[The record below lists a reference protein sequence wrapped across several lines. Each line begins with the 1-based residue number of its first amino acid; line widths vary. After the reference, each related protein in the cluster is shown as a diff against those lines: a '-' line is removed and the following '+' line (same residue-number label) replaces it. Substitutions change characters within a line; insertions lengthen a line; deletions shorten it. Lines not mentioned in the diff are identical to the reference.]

1 MMTAHV
7 KRTYQIVKQLCL
19 TVAVAAFVALDML
32 SAEPGASLLASG
44 HWVKIRVSESGM
56 HQISDDELRAMGFVN
71 PEQVSVFGFPAAAM
85 ADYRLYDGI
94 PTDLPPVTSMRRNG
108 KLLFYAEGP
117 VMLDVF
123 SGKLPTGPNSGL
135 YTRQRRN
142 FYADYSTYFLSDSQ
156 PAGSGSETVPLPD
169 NTQNPVMTSWGME
182 MFEEEVINV
191 GKMGARYLGTPFS
204 SRNRQEFRLSMPG
217 YDPDGGVVKFL
228 LLVGHRLNKSRS
240 QQVTLPSGKPVTSLY
255 MSQHSASDY
264 DWYGQA
270 LLMNDNNTAAYPL
283 GRTEDDIYTVTIE
296 NTDAEFLAVDYLTA
310 LYPRHNDLRG
320 LHQSVFAFNNV
331 SAGGCFGLTT
341 DSDARIEVWQIVSP
355 YDIRPA
361 VTAPIPD
368 GDGVIFGLDGVYG
381 ASDYTYAVAFN
392 PDSEYPGVECLGE
405 VASQNLHSMP
415 VPHML
420 IVTAPGFLSRAERL
434 ADIHRRLSGID
445 VAVVTPEQV
454 YNEFSSG
461 TPSLMAVRSMARML
475 HDRDPRKFR
484 SILFIGPAHWD
495 NRYLTEADPEACRRK
510 YVPMF
515 MCEDHERAGLKT
527 QSYQTDAFVGMLADD
542 GDAFNIF
549 DTDMTIGVGR
559 ISVDTELHL
568 DAYIH
573 KVEKYLSALPSAEIK
588 NTALLA
594 SDQGDQSGHMEDADM
609 MADIIQSVSPS
620 TTVVKCHLS
629 VYPVYNDIA
638 EMIRSKEIDVLKQGT
653 AMMLFTGHSVTGVV
667 MSRAHVWDMELFEQ
681 NSCDFPPLAVLLTCS
696 AADPG
701 HRRTTMADQ
710 LLTVGNGGAM
720 GVVASCRTVYK
731 EENIHLG
738 KELVR
743 NLYNNA
749 QGTTYGTVMRDSHN
763 GMIAALPGASQRRRA
778 MANRLAF
785 NLYGDPEIPL
795 PYIPRSVVLKKAGEA
810 DVTPSGDTPVMVE
823 GGTRLALEGEVND
836 ADGVLDAGFN
846 GTVKVS
852 IYEAP
857 RVMLAVNKVAS
868 GDEPAY
874 TSLDNTV
881 VASKY
886 FDVTGGC
893 FSGEIYVPEP
903 LVEGEFNRVQFYAE
917 SADGLTAA
925 GSCGNIRIIAGE
937 HGGSSPDMRPPVI
950 SEIYL
955 DSLAFADGDVVGA
968 SPRLY
973 VRLYADEYGLLPSY
987 PVVGKDMTVTID
999 GGSPLPHVAGCLSG
1013 SADGTYSV
1021 ECPLGVLPD
1030 GRHTLE
1036 FRISNTAGQTTHA
1049 SLNFV
1054 VVSTLV
1060 GTSLDVNAEPC
1071 SGMATVSLS
1080 VPENITADEVRLVIR
1095 DSAGNAVLD
1104 RSDSSF
1110 PFDWEFTT
1118 GNLSATDG
1126 LKVPRGVYSAQAWL
1140 RAGRQYGATPPV
1152 EFVIHY

>member
-7 KRTYQIVKQLCL
+7 KRTYQFVKQLCL

-44 HWVKIRVSESGM
+44 HWVKIRVNESGM

-94 PTDLPPVTSMRRNG
+94 PSDLPPVTSMRRNG

-182 MFEEEVINV
+182 MFEEEAINV

-361 VTAPIPD
+361 VTAPTSD

-588 NTALLA
+588 NTALLT

-653 AMMLFTGHSVTGVV
+653 AMMLFTGHSVTGLV

-701 HRRTTMADQ
+701 HRCTTMADQ

-763 GMIAALPGASQRRRA
+763 GMIAVLPGASQRRRA

-810 DVTPSGDTPVMVE
+810 DVTASGDTPVMVE

-886 FDVTGGC
+886 FDVTGGR

-925 GSCGNIRIIAGE
+925 GSCGNIRIIAGG
-937 HGGSSPDMRPPVI
+937 HGGSSPDVQPPVI

-955 DSLAFADGDVVGA
+955 DSPAFADGDVVGA

-973 VRLYADEYGLLPSY
+973 VRLDADEYGIQPSY

-1013 SADGTYSV
+1013 SADGTYAV

-1110 PFDWEFTT
+1110 PFDWD
-1118 GNLSATDG
+1118 LSATDG

>member
-7 KRTYQIVKQLCL
+7 KRTYQFVKQLCL

-156 PAGSGSETVPLPD
+156 PAVSGSETVPLPD

-361 VTAPIPD
+361 VTAPTPD

-588 NTALLA
+588 NTALLT

-653 AMMLFTGHSVTGVV
+653 AMMLFTGHSVTGLV

-701 HRRTTMADQ
+701 HRCTTMADQ

-810 DVTPSGDTPVMVE
+810 DVTASGDTPVMVE

-886 FDVTGGC
+886 FDVTGGR

-925 GSCGNIRIIAGE
+925 GSCGNIRIIAGG
-937 HGGSSPDMRPPVI
+937 HGGSSPDVQPPVI

-955 DSLAFADGDVVGA
+955 DSPTFADGDVVGA

-973 VRLYADEYGLLPSY
+973 VRLDADEYGIQPSY

-999 GGSPLPHVAGCLSG
+999 GGSPLPHVARCLSG
-1013 SADGTYSV
+1013 SADGTYAV

-1110 PFDWEFTT
+1110 PFDWD
-1118 GNLSATDG
+1118 LSATDG

-1140 RAGRQYGATPPV
+1140 RAGRQYGTTPPV

>member
-7 KRTYQIVKQLCL
+7 KRTYQFVKQLCL

-44 HWVKIRVSESGM
+44 HWVKIKVNESGI

-94 PTDLPPVTSMRRNG
+94 PSDLPPVTSMRRNG

-156 PAGSGSETVPLPD
+156 PITVSEPVALPSD
-169 NTQNPVMTSWGME
+169 TQNPVMTSWGME
-182 MFEEEVINV
+182 MFEEEVVNV
-191 GKMGARYLGTPFS
+191 GEMGARYLGTPFS
-204 SRNRQEFRLSMPG
+204 SCNHQEFRLSMPG

-270 LLMNDNNTAAYPL
+270 LHMNDNNTAAYPL

-320 LHQSVFAFNNV
+320 LQQSVFAFNNV
-331 SAGGCFGLTT
+331 SAGGCFGLLT
-341 DSDARIEVWQIVSP
+341 DNDTPVEVWHIVSP
-355 YDIRPA
+355 YDIRS
-361 VTAPIPD
+361 VGTAPLPD
-368 GDGVIFGLDGVYG
+368 GDGVLFSLAGESGTSG
-381 ASDYTYAVAFN
+381 YTYAVAFN
-392 PDSEYPGVECLGE
+392 PDSEYPGVECLGD
-405 VASQNLHSMP
+405 VPSQNLHSMQ

-420 IVTAPGFLSRAERL
+420 VVTAPRFLSHAERL

-445 VAVVTPEQV
+445 VAVVTPEEV

-475 HDRDPRKFR
+475 HDRDPQKFR
-484 SILFIGPAHWD
+484 SILFIGPANWD

-559 ISVDTELHL
+559 IPVETELHL
-568 DAYIH
+568 DSYIH
-573 KVEKYLSALPSAEIK
+573 KVEKYLSELPSAEIK
-588 NTALLA
+588 NTALLT
-594 SDQGDQSGHMEDADM
+594 SDYGDQSGHMVDADN
-609 MADIIQSVSPS
+609 MADIIRSVSPA

-629 VYPVYNDIA
+629 VYPIYNGIA
-638 EMIRSKEIDVLKQGT
+638 EMIRYKEIDVLKQGT
-653 AMMLFTGHSVTGVV
+653 AMMLFTGHSISRQI
-667 MSRAHVWDMELFEQ
+667 MSTRHLMDLPLFEH
-681 NSCDFPPLAVLLTCS
+681 NSYKFPPLAVMLTCV

-701 HRRTTMADQ
+701 NRIANMTHQ
-710 LLTVGNGGAM
+710 LLVKGEGGAM
-720 GVVASCRTVYK
+720 GVVAACRTVYK

-738 KELVR
+738 EELVR
-743 NLYNNA
+743 NAYTNKP
-749 QGTTYGTVMRDSHN
+749 GTTYGTVMRDSHN

-795 PYIPRSVVLKKAGEA
+795 PYHSRSVVLQKAAGA
-810 DVTPSGDTPVMVE
+810 DVTASADPPVVVE
-823 GGTRLALEGEVND
+823 GGSRLTLEGVVTD
-836 ADGVLDAGFN
+836 ASGVLDAGFN
-846 GTVKVS
+846 GSVKVN

-857 RVMLAVNKVAS
+857 RILQAVNGVAS

-881 VASKY
+881 VASKCL
-886 FDVTGGC
+886 DVTEGR
-893 FSGEIYVPEP
+893 FTGEIYVPRP
-903 LVEGEFNRVQFYAE
+903 LVEGDCNRVQFYAE
-917 SADGLTAA
+917 SVDGLTAA
-925 GSCGNIRIIAGE
+925 GCCGNIRIIAGE
-937 HGGSSPDMRPPVI
+937 HSGDIPDIRPPVI

-955 DSLAFADGDVVGA
+955 DSPAFADGDVVGA

-973 VRLYADEYGLLPSY
+973 VRLDADEYGILPSY
-987 PVVGKDMTVTID
+987 PVAGKDMTVTID

-1013 SADGTYSV
+1013 LADGTYAV

-1054 VVSTLV
+1054 VVSTLA
-1060 GTSLDVNAEPC
+1060 GASLKVNAEPC

-1095 DSAGNAVLD
+1095 DSAGNVVLD
-1104 RSDSSF
+1104 RTDTSF
-1110 PFDWEFTT
+1110 PFDWD
-1118 GNLSATDG
+1118 LSATDG

>member
-1 MMTAHV
+1 MTENV
-7 KRTYQIVKQLCL
+7 KRTYQFVKQLCL
-19 TVAVAAFVALDML
+19 AVAVAAFVAPDVL
-32 SAEPGASLLASG
+32 SAEPEASLLASG
-44 HWVKIRVSESGM
+44 HWVKIRVNESGM

-94 PTDLPPVTSMRRNG
+94 PSDLPPVTSMRRNG

-156 PAGSGSETVPLPD
+156 PITVPEPVALPSD
-169 NTQNPVMTSWGME
+169 TQNPVMTSWGME

-204 SRNRQEFRLSMPG
+204 SHNRQEFRLSMPG

-283 GRTEDDIYTVTIE
+283 GRTDDDIYTVTIE

-320 LHQSVFAFNNV
+320 LQQSVFAFNNV

-341 DSDARIEVWQIVSP
+341 DSDAPVVVWQIVSP

-361 VTAPIPD
+361 VTAPLPD
-368 GDGVIFGLDGVYG
+368 GDGVIFGLDGEYG

-392 PDSEYPGVECLGE
+392 PDADYPCVECLGD
-405 VASQNLHSMP
+405 VASQDLHSMQ

-420 IVTAPGFLSRAERL
+420 VVTAPRFLSHAERL
-434 ADIHRRLSGID
+434 ADNHRRLSGID
-445 VAVVTPEQV
+445 VAVVTPEEV

-461 TPSLMAVRSMARML
+461 TPSLMAVRSMARTL
-475 HDRDPRKFR
+475 HDRDPQKFR

-542 GDAFNIF
+542 GDVFNIF

-573 KVEKYLSALPSAEIK
+573 KVEKYLSELPSAEIK
-588 NTALLA
+588 NTALLT
-594 SDQGDQSGHMEDADM
+594 SDQGDQSGHMEDADIL
-609 MADIIQSVSPS
+609 ADIIQSVSPS

-629 VYPVYNDIA
+629 VYPIFNDIA

-653 AMMLFTGHSVTGVV
+653 PLMLFTGHSVTGVV

-681 NSCDFPPLAVLLTCS
+681 NSCDFPPLAVLLTCK

-701 HRRTTMADQ
+701 HQRTTMADQ
-710 LLTVGNGGAM
+710 LLAVGNGGAM
-720 GVVASCRTVYK
+720 GVVAACRTVYK

-743 NLYNNA
+743 NAYTNKA
-749 QGTTYGTVMRDSHN
+749 GTTYGTVMRDSHN

-795 PYIPRSVVLKKAGEA
+795 PYILRSVVLKKAGEA
-810 DVTPSGDTPVMVE
+810 DVTASGDTPVMVA
-823 GGTRLALEGEVND
+823 GGTRLTLEGMVTD
-836 ADGVLDAGFN
+836 ASGALDAGFN
-846 GTVKVS
+846 GTVKVN

-857 RVMLAVNKVAS
+857 RILQAVNGVAS

-886 FDVTGGC
+886 FDVTGGR

-903 LVEGEFNRVQFYAE
+903 LVEGDCNRVQFYAE

-925 GSCGNIRIIAGE
+925 GSCGNIRIIVGE
-937 HGGSSPDMRPPVI
+937 HDGSSPDMRPPVI

-955 DSLAFADGDVVGA
+955 DSPAFADGDVVGA
-968 SPRLY
+968 SPRLF
-973 VRLYADEYGLLPSY
+973 VRLDADEYGILPSY

-999 GGSPLPHVAGCLSG
+999 GGSPLPHVAGGLSA
-1013 SADGTYSV
+1013 SEDGTYAV
-1021 ECPLGVLPD
+1021 DCPLGALPD

-1036 FRISNTAGQTTHA
+1036 FRISNTAGQTTRA

-1054 VVSTLV
+1054 VVSTLT
-1060 GTSLDVNAEPC
+1060 GTVLDVNAEPC
-1071 SGMATVSLS
+1071 SDGATVSLT
-1080 VPENITADEVRLVIR
+1080 VPENITANEVRLVIR
-1095 DSAGNAVLD
+1095 DSAGKVVLD
-1104 RSDSSF
+1104 RSDSTF
-1110 PFDWEFTT
+1110 PFDWD
-1118 GNLSATDG
+1118 LSAADG

>member
-1 MMTAHV
+1 MTENI
-7 KRTYQIVKQLCL
+7 KRTYQFVKQLCL

-32 SAEPGASLLASG
+32 SAEPEASLLASG
-44 HWVKIRVSESGM
+44 HWVKIRVNESGM
-56 HQISDDELRAMGFVN
+56 HQISDDELRAMGFGN

-94 PTDLPPVTSMRRNG
+94 PSDLPTVTSMRRNG

-156 PAGSGSETVPLPD
+156 PITVPEPVALPSD
-169 NTQNPVMTSWGME
+169 TQNPVMTSWGME

-296 NTDAEFLAVDYLTA
+296 NNDAEFLAVDYLTA

-320 LHQSVFAFNNV
+320 LQQSVFAFNNV

-341 DSDARIEVWQIVSP
+341 DSDAPVVVWQIVSP
-355 YDIRPA
+355 YDIRPV
-361 VTAPIPD
+361 VTAPTPD
-368 GDGVIFGLDGVYG
+368 GDGVIFGLDGEYG

-392 PDSEYPGVECLGE
+392 PDADYPCVECLGD
-405 VASQNLHSMP
+405 VASQDLHSMQ

-420 IVTAPGFLSRAERL
+420 VVTAPRFLSHAERL

-475 HDRDPRKFR
+475 HDRDPQKFR
-484 SILFIGPAHWD
+484 SILFIGPANWD

-568 DAYIH
+568 DSYIH
-573 KVEKYLSALPSAEIK
+573 KVEKYLSELPSAEIK
-588 NTALLA
+588 NTALLT
-594 SDQGDQSGHMEDADM
+594 SDYGDQSGHMVDADM

-629 VYPVYNDIA
+629 VYPIYNGIA

-653 AMMLFTGHSVTGVV
+653 AMMLFTGHSITGLI
-667 MSRAHVWDMELFEQ
+667 MSLPHVWDMELFEQ
-681 NSCDFPPLAVLLTCS
+681 NSCDFPPLAVLLTCK

-701 HRRTTMADQ
+701 HQRTTMADQ
-710 LLTVGNGGAM
+710 LLAVGNGGAM
-720 GVVASCRTVYK
+720 GVVAACRTVYK

-738 KELVR
+738 KEIVR
-743 NLYNNA
+743 NTYTNKPGN
-749 QGTTYGTVMRDSHN
+749 TYGTVMRDSHN
-763 GMIAALPGASQRRRA
+763 GMIAALTGASQRRRA

-795 PYIPRSVVLKKAGEA
+795 PYIQRSVVLKKAGEA
-810 DVTPSGDTPVMVE
+810 DVTTSGGTPVIVE

-886 FDVTGGC
+886 FDVTGGR

-903 LVEGEFNRVQFYAE
+903 LVEGDCNRVQFYAE

-937 HGGSSPDMRPPVI
+937 HSGDIPDVRTPVI

-955 DSLAFADGDVVGA
+955 DSPAFADGDVVGA

-973 VRLYADEYGLLPSY
+973 VRLDADEYGILPSY

-999 GGSPLPHVAGCLSG
+999 GGSPLPHVAGGLSG
-1013 SADGTYSV
+1013 SADGTYAV
-1021 ECPLGVLPD
+1021 DCPLGVLPD

-1036 FRISNTAGQTTHA
+1036 FRISNTTGQTTHA

-1054 VVSTLV
+1054 VVSTLA
-1060 GTSLDVNAEPC
+1060 GASLEVNAEPC

-1104 RSDSSF
+1104 RTDSTF
-1110 PFDWEFTT
+1110 PFDWD
-1118 GNLSATDG
+1118 LSAADG
-1126 LKVPRGVYSAQAWL
+1126 TKVPRGVYSAQAWL

>member
-44 HWVKIRVSESGM
+44 HWVKIRVNESGM

-94 PTDLPPVTSMRRNG
+94 PSDLPPVTSMRRNG

-156 PAGSGSETVPLPD
+156 PITVSEPVALPSD
-169 NTQNPVMTSWGME
+169 TKNPVMTSWGMG
-182 MFEEEVINV
+182 MFEEEVVNV
-191 GKMGARYLGTPFS
+191 GEMGARYLGTPFS
-204 SRNRQEFRLSMPG
+204 RQNHQEFRLSMPG

-283 GRTEDDIYTVTIE
+283 GRTDDDIYTVTIE

-320 LHQSVFAFNNV
+320 LQQSVFAFNNV

-341 DSDARIEVWQIVSP
+341 DSDAPVVVWQIVSP
-355 YDIRPA
+355 YNIRPA
-361 VTAPIPD
+361 VTASTPD
-368 GDGVIFGLDGVYG
+368 GDGVLFSLAGESGT
-381 ASDYTYAVAFN
+381 SDYTYAVAFN
-392 PDSEYPGVECLGE
+392 PDADYPCVECLGD
-405 VASQNLHSMP
+405 VASQDLHSMQ

-420 IVTAPGFLSRAERL
+420 VVTAPRFLSHAERL

-445 VAVVTPEQV
+445 VAVVTPEEV

-475 HDRDPRKFR
+475 HDRDPQKFR

-559 ISVDTELHL
+559 IPVETELHL
-568 DAYIH
+568 DSYIH
-573 KVEKYLSALPSAEIK
+573 KVEKYLSELPSAEIK
-588 NTALLA
+588 NTALLT

-629 VYPVYNDIA
+629 VYPIYNDIA

-653 AMMLFTGHSVTGVV
+653 PLMLFTGHSVTGVV

-701 HRRTTMADQ
+701 HQRTTMADQ

-720 GVVASCRTVYK
+720 GVVAACRTVYK

-738 KELVR
+738 KEIVR
-743 NLYNNA
+743 NTYTNKPGN
-749 QGTTYGTVMRDSHN
+749 TYGTVMRDSHN

-785 NLYGDPEIPL
+785 NLYGDPEIPQ
-795 PYIPRSVVLKKAGEA
+795 PYILRSVVLKKAGEA
-810 DVTPSGDTPVMVE
+810 DVTASGDTPVMVA
-823 GGTRLALEGEVND
+823 GGTRLTLEGMVTD
-836 ADGVLDAGFN
+836 ASGALDAGFN
-846 GTVKVS
+846 GTVKVN

-857 RVMLAVNKVAS
+857 RILQAVNGVAS

-886 FDVTGGC
+886 FDVTGGR

-903 LVEGEFNRVQFYAE
+903 LVEGDCNRVQFYAE

-937 HGGSSPDMRPPVI
+937 HSGDIPDVRPPVI

-955 DSLAFADGDVVGA
+955 DSPAFADGDVVGA

-973 VRLYADEYGLLPSY
+973 VRLDADEYGILPSY

-999 GGSPLPHVAGCLSG
+999 GGSPLPHVAGGLSA
-1013 SADGTYSV
+1013 SEDGTYAV
-1021 ECPLGVLPD
+1021 DCPLGALPD

-1036 FRISNTAGQTTHA
+1036 FRISNTAGQTTRA

-1054 VVSTLV
+1054 VVSTLT
-1060 GTSLDVNAEPC
+1060 GTVLDVNAEPC
-1071 SGMATVSLS
+1071 SDRATVSLT
-1080 VPENITADEVRLVIR
+1080 VPENITANEVRLVIR
-1095 DSAGNAVLD
+1095 DSAGKVVLD
-1104 RSDSSF
+1104 RSDSTF
-1110 PFDWEFTT
+1110 PFDWD
-1118 GNLSATDG
+1118 LSAADG

>member
-7 KRTYQIVKQLCL
+7 KRTYQFVKQLCL

-44 HWVKIRVSESGM
+44 HWVKIRVNESGM

-94 PTDLPPVTSMRRNG
+94 PSDLPPVTSMRRNG

-156 PAGSGSETVPLPD
+156 PAVAGSETVPLPD

-810 DVTPSGDTPVMVE
+810 DVTASGDTPVMVE

-886 FDVTGGC
+886 FDVTKGC

-925 GSCGNIRIIAGE
+925 GSCGNIRIIAGG

-955 DSLAFADGDVVGA
+955 DSPAFADGDVVGA

-973 VRLYADEYGLLPSY
+973 VRLDADEYGIQPSY

-1013 SADGTYSV
+1013 SADGTYAV

-1080 VPENITADEVRLVIR
+1080 VPENIMADEVRLVIR

-1110 PFDWEFTT
+1110 PFDWD
-1118 GNLSATDG
+1118 LSATDG

>member
-7 KRTYQIVKQLCL
+7 KRTYQFVKQLCL

-44 HWVKIRVSESGM
+44 HWVKIRVNESGM

-156 PAGSGSETVPLPD
+156 PAVAGSETVTLPD

-361 VTAPIPD
+361 VTAPTPD

-588 NTALLA
+588 NTALLT
-594 SDQGDQSGHMEDADM
+594 SDQGDQSGHMEDVDM

-653 AMMLFTGHSVTGVV
+653 AMMLFTGHSVTGLV

-701 HRRTTMADQ
+701 HRCTTMADQ

-810 DVTPSGDTPVMVE
+810 DVTASGDTPVMVE

-886 FDVTGGC
+886 FDVTGGR

-925 GSCGNIRIIAGE
+925 GSCGNIRIIAGG
-937 HGGSSPDMRPPVI
+937 HGGSSPDVQPPVI

-955 DSLAFADGDVVGA
+955 DSPAFADGDVVGA

-973 VRLYADEYGLLPSY
+973 VRLDADEYGIQPSY

-1013 SADGTYSV
+1013 SADGTYAV

-1054 VVSTLV
+1054 VVSTLAAA
-1060 GTSLDVNAEPC
+1060 SLEVNAEPC

-1080 VPENITADEVRLVIR
+1080 VPENITADEVRLVIH

-1110 PFDWEFTT
+1110 PFDWD
-1118 GNLSATDG
+1118 LSATDG

>member
-1 MMTAHV
+1 MTACV
-7 KRTYQIVKQLCL
+7 VRTYQLVKQLCI
-19 TVAVAAFVALDML
+19 TVALAACVVLNMQ
-32 SAEPGASLLASG
+32 SAAAVSSLLASG
-44 HWVKIRVSESGM
+44 HWVKIKVNESGI
-56 HQISDDELRAMGFVN
+56 HQISDEELRAMGFGN
-71 PEQVSVFGFPAAAM
+71 PDKVAVYGFPAAAM
-85 ADYRLYDGI
+85 ADYRLYDG
-94 PTDLPPVTSMRRNG
+94 LPSDILPLTSMRHNG

-123 SGKLPTGPNSGL
+123 SGKLPTGTNSGL

-142 FYADYSTYFLSDSQ
+142 FYADYSTYFLSDTQ
-156 PAGSGSETVPLPD
+156 LPAMESEPVPLPD

-182 MFEEEVINV
+182 MFEEEVVNV
-191 GKMGARYLGTPFS
+191 GEMGARYLGTPFS
-204 SRNRQEFRLSMPG
+204 SQNRQEFRLSMPG
-217 YDPDGGVVKFL
+217 YNPDGGVVKFL

-264 DWYGQA
+264 NWYGQA

-283 GRTEDDIYTVTIE
+283 GRTADDIYTVTIE
-296 NTDAEFLAVDYLTA
+296 NNDAEFLAVDYLTA

-320 LHQSVFAFNNV
+320 LQQSVFAFNNV

-341 DSDARIEVWQIVSP
+341 DRDAPVVVWQIVSP
-355 YDIRPA
+355 YNIRPVA
-361 VTAPIPD
+361 TAPKTD
-368 GDGVIFGLDGVYG
+368 GDGVVFGLEGVYG
-381 ASDYTYAVAFN
+381 ASDYTYALAFN
-392 PDSEYPGVECLGE
+392 PDSDYPGVDCMGD
-405 VASQNLHSMP
+405 VASQDLHSIP
-415 VPHML
+415 VPNML
-420 IVTAPGFLSRAERL
+420 IVTAPRFLNHAERL

-475 HDRDPRKFR
+475 YDRDPQKFR

-515 MCEDHERAGLKT
+515 MCEDHERSGLKT

-542 GDAFNIF
+542 ADAFNIF

-559 ISVDTELHL
+559 IPVETELHL
-568 DAYIH
+568 DSYIH
-573 KVEKYLSALPSAEIK
+573 KVEKYLSKLPSAEIK
-588 NTALLA
+588 STALLT
-594 SDQGDQSGHMEDADM
+594 SDQGDQSGHMEDADI
-609 MADIIQSVSPS
+609 MAEIIQSVSPS

-629 VYPVYNDIA
+629 VYPIYNDIA

-653 AMMLFTGHSVTGVV
+653 AMMLFTGHSINGMV
-667 MSRAHVWDMELFEQ
+667 MSRPHVWDMELFEH
-681 NSCDFPPLAVLLTCS
+681 NSYEFPPLAVMLTCK

-701 HRRTTMADQ
+701 NRIANMAHQ

-720 GVVASCRTVYK
+720 GVVAACRMVYK
-731 EENIHLG
+731 EENIYLG
-738 KELVR
+738 EELVR
-743 NLYNNA
+743 ATYTNKP
-749 QGTTYGTVMRDSHN
+749 GTTYGTVMHDSHN
-763 GMIAALPGASQRRRA
+763 RMIAALPGASQRRRA

-795 PYIPRSVVLKKAGEA
+795 PYIGRSVVLKKAADA
-810 DVTPSGDTPVMVE
+810 DVTASGESPVVVE
-823 GGTRLALEGEVND
+823 GGSRVTLEGEVTDVSGARD
-836 ADGVLDAGFN
+836 AEFSGS
-846 GTVKVS
+846 VKVN
-852 IYEAP
+852 IYEA
-857 RVMLAVNKVAS
+857 RRIMQAVNGVAS

-886 FDVTGGC
+886 FDVTDGH

-903 LVEGEFNRVQFYAE
+903 LVEGDFNRVQFYAE
-917 SADGLTAA
+917 SADGISAS

-937 HGGSSPDMRPPVI
+937 QGGASPDVRPPVI
-950 SEIYL
+950 SGIYV
-955 DSLAFADGDVVGA
+955 DTPSFADGDVVGA
-968 SPRLY
+968 SPVLC
-973 VRLYADEYGLLPSY
+973 VRLDADECGIRPTY

-999 GGSPLPHVAGCLSG
+999 GGSPLPNVAGCLSELT
-1013 SADGTYSV
+1013 DGTYTV
-1021 ECPLGVLPD
+1021 DCPLGVLPD

-1054 VVSTLV
+1054 VVSTLS
-1060 GTSLDVNAEPC
+1060 GTALDVNAEPC
-1071 SGMATVSLS
+1071 SGMASISLS

-1095 DSAGNAVLD
+1095 DSAGNVVLD

-1110 PFDWEFTT
+1110 PFDWD
-1118 GNLSATDG
+1118 LSTPDG
-1126 LKVPRGVYSAQAWL
+1126 SKGPRGVYSAQAWL

>member
-7 KRTYQIVKQLCL
+7 KRTYQFVKQLCL

-44 HWVKIRVSESGM
+44 HWVKIRVNESGM

-156 PAGSGSETVPLPD
+156 PAVAGSETVTLPD

-217 YDPDGGVVKFL
+217 YDPDEGVVKFL

-361 VTAPIPD
+361 VTAPTPD

-588 NTALLA
+588 NTALLT
-594 SDQGDQSGHMEDADM
+594 SDQGDQSGHMEDVDM

-653 AMMLFTGHSVTGVV
+653 AMMLFTGHSVTGLV

-701 HRRTTMADQ
+701 HRCTTMADQ

-810 DVTPSGDTPVMVE
+810 DVTASGDTPVMVE

-886 FDVTGGC
+886 FDVTGGR

-925 GSCGNIRIIAGE
+925 GSCGNIRIIAGG
-937 HGGSSPDMRPPVI
+937 HGGSSPDVQPPVI

-955 DSLAFADGDVVGA
+955 DSPAFADGDVVGA

-973 VRLYADEYGLLPSY
+973 VRLDADEYGIQPSY

-1013 SADGTYSV
+1013 SADGTYAV

-1054 VVSTLV
+1054 VVSTLAAA
-1060 GTSLDVNAEPC
+1060 SLEVNAEPC

-1080 VPENITADEVRLVIR
+1080 VPENITADEVRLVIH

-1110 PFDWEFTT
+1110 PFDWD
-1118 GNLSATDG
+1118 LSATDG

>member
-7 KRTYQIVKQLCL
+7 KRTYQFVKQLCL

-810 DVTPSGDTPVMVE
+810 DVTASGDTPVMVE

-886 FDVTGGC
+886 FDVTRGC

-925 GSCGNIRIIAGE
+925 GSCGNIRIIAGG

-955 DSLAFADGDVVGA
+955 DSPAFADGDVVGA

-973 VRLYADEYGLLPSY
+973 VRLDADEYGIQPSY

-1013 SADGTYSV
+1013 SADGTYAV

-1080 VPENITADEVRLVIR
+1080 VPENIMADEVRLVIR

-1110 PFDWEFTT
+1110 PFDWD
-1118 GNLSATDG
+1118 LSATDG

>member
-1 MMTAHV
+1 MITAHV
-7 KRTYQIVKQLCL
+7 KRTYQFVKQLCL

-32 SAEPGASLLASG
+32 SAEPEASLLASG
-44 HWVKIRVSESGM
+44 HWVKIRVNESGM

-94 PTDLPPVTSMRRNG
+94 PSDLPPVTSMRRNG

-156 PAGSGSETVPLPD
+156 PITVPEPVALPSD
-169 NTQNPVMTSWGME
+169 TQNPVMTSWGME
-182 MFEEEVINV
+182 MFEEEVVNV
-191 GKMGARYLGTPFS
+191 GEMGARYLGTPFS
-204 SRNRQEFRLSMPG
+204 SCNRQEFRLSMPG

-296 NTDAEFLAVDYLTA
+296 YTDAEFLAVDYLTA

-320 LHQSVFAFNNV
+320 LKQSVFAFNNV

-341 DSDARIEVWQIVSP
+341 DSDAPVVVWQIVSP

-361 VTAPIPD
+361 VTASIPD
-368 GDGVIFGLDGVYG
+368 GDGIIFGLDGVNG

-392 PDSEYPGVECLGE
+392 PDADYPCVECLGD
-405 VASQNLHSMP
+405 VPSQNLHSMQ

-420 IVTAPGFLSRAERL
+420 VVTAPRFLSHAERL

-475 HDRDPRKFR
+475 HDRDPQKFR

-559 ISVDTELHL
+559 IPVETELHL
-568 DAYIH
+568 DSYIH
-573 KVEKYLSALPSAEIK
+573 KVEKYLSELPSAEIK
-588 NTALLA
+588 NTALLT
-594 SDQGDQSGHMEDADM
+594 SDYGDQSGHMVDADN
-609 MADIIQSVSPS
+609 MADIIRSVSPA

-629 VYPVYNDIA
+629 VYPIYNGIA

-653 AMMLFTGHSVTGVV
+653 AMMLFTGHSISRQI
-667 MSRAHVWDMELFEQ
+667 MSTRHLMDLPLFEH
-681 NSCDFPPLAVLLTCS
+681 NSYKLPPLAVMLTCV

-701 HRRTTMADQ
+701 NRIANMTHQ
-710 LLTVGNGGAM
+710 LLVKGDGGAM

-743 NLYNNA
+743 NTYINKPGN
-749 QGTTYGTVMRDSHN
+749 TYGTVMRDSHN

-810 DVTPSGDTPVMVE
+810 DVPASGETSVMVE

-836 ADGVLDAGFN
+836 ASGVLDAGFN
-846 GTVKVS
+846 GTVKVN

-857 RVMLAVNKVAS
+857 RIMQAVNKVAS

-881 VASKY
+881 VASKCL
-886 FDVTGGC
+886 DVTKGR
-893 FSGEIYVPEP
+893 FTGEIYVPRP
-903 LVEGEFNRVQFYAE
+903 LVEGDCNRVQFYAE

-925 GSCGNIRIIAGE
+925 GCCGTIRIIAGE
-937 HGGSSPDMRPPVI
+937 HSGDIPDVRPPVI

-955 DSLAFADGDVVGA
+955 DSPAFADGDVVGA

-973 VRLYADEYGLLPSY
+973 VRLDADEYGILPSY

-1013 SADGTYSV
+1013 SADGTYAV

-1054 VVSTLV
+1054 VVSTLA

-1104 RSDSSF
+1104 RTDSSF
-1110 PFDWEFTT
+1110 PFDWD
-1118 GNLSATDG
+1118 LSATDG

>member
-7 KRTYQIVKQLCL
+7 KRTYQIVKQLYL
-19 TVAVAAFVALDML
+19 TVAVVAFVALDML

-44 HWVKIRVSESGM
+44 HWVKIRVNESGM

-94 PTDLPPVTSMRRNG
+94 PSDLPPVTSMRRNG

-156 PAGSGSETVPLPD
+156 PITVSEPVALPSD
-169 NTQNPVMTSWGME
+169 TQNPVMTSWGME
-182 MFEEEVINV
+182 MFEEEVVNV
-191 GKMGARYLGTPFS
+191 GEMGARYLGTPFS
-204 SRNRQEFRLSMPG
+204 RQNHQEFRLSMPG

-296 NTDAEFLAVDYLTA
+296 NNDAEFLAVDYLTA

-320 LHQSVFAFNNV
+320 LQQSVFAFNNV

-341 DSDARIEVWQIVSP
+341 DTDARIEIWQIVSP

-368 GDGVIFGLDGVYG
+368 GDGVIFGLNGEYG

-392 PDSEYPGVECLGE
+392 PDSEYPGVECLGD
-405 VASQNLHSMP
+405 VPSQNLHSMQ

-420 IVTAPGFLSRAERL
+420 VVTAPRFLSHAERL

-445 VAVVTPEQV
+445 VAVVTPEEV

-475 HDRDPRKFR
+475 HDRDPQKFR
-484 SILFIGPAHWD
+484 SILFIGPANWD

-559 ISVDTELHL
+559 IPVETELHL
-568 DAYIH
+568 DSYIH
-573 KVEKYLSALPSAEIK
+573 KVEKYLSELPSAEIK
-588 NTALLA
+588 NTALLT
-594 SDQGDQSGHMEDADM
+594 SDYGDQSGHMVDADN
-609 MADIIQSVSPS
+609 MADIIRSVSPA

-629 VYPVYNDIA
+629 VYPIYNGIA

-653 AMMLFTGHSVTGVV
+653 AMMLFTGHSITGVV
-667 MSRAHVWDMELFEQ
+667 MSLPHVWDMELFEQ

-743 NLYNNA
+743 NTYINKPGN
-749 QGTTYGTVMRDSHN
+749 TYGTVMRDSHN

-810 DVTPSGDTPVMVE
+810 DVPASGETSVMVE

-836 ADGVLDAGFN
+836 ASGVLDAGFN
-846 GTVKVS
+846 GTVKVN

-857 RVMLAVNKVAS
+857 RIMQAVNKVAS

-881 VASKY
+881 VASKCL
-886 FDVTGGC
+886 DVTEGR
-893 FSGEIYVPEP
+893 FTGEIYVPRP
-903 LVEGEFNRVQFYAE
+903 LVEGDCNRVQFYAE

-925 GSCGNIRIIAGE
+925 GCCGTIRIIAGE
-937 HGGSSPDMRPPVI
+937 HSGDIPDVRPPVI

-955 DSLAFADGDVVGA
+955 DSPAFADGDVVGA

-973 VRLYADEYGLLPSY
+973 VRLDADEYGILPSY

-1013 SADGTYSV
+1013 AADGTYAV

-1054 VVSTLV
+1054 VVSTLA

-1071 SGMATVSLS
+1071 SGMATVSLY

-1110 PFDWEFTT
+1110 PFDWD
-1118 GNLSATDG
+1118 LSATDG

>member
-810 DVTPSGDTPVMVE
+810 DVTASGDTPVMVE

-1110 PFDWEFTT
+1110 PFDWD
-1118 GNLSATDG
+1118 LSATDG